1 MIRLLFPYV
10 CIERNLLEDGA
21 INEDYIKLLKDSM
34 DGMRKKDPVGR
45 NVSNQYTG
53 WQSDDGC
60 ESHPAFAKIIR
71 LIKDTFNKELLD
83 WTGHDIAKLQIT
95 MGNSWANINDNTA
108 WNAPHLHNG
117 CWYSGVFYIHADGDE
132 GQFMAI
138 DTAPK
143 VVSDFP
149 HSPREQQSFRMSPT
163 TGKLFLFPSALMHMV
178 EPNLTDKDRYS
189 ISFNMNVSYLGDRT
203 SAFGDPKGYHPDEL
217 TFTTDENG
225 TLIHLF
231 PKTDINN

>member
-10 CIERNLLEDGA
+10 CIERNLLEEGA
-21 INEDYIKLLKDSM
+21 INEDYVKLLKDSV

-60 ESHPAFAKIIR
+60 ESHPAFGKILR
-71 LIKDTFNKELLD
+71 VIKETFDTELLN
-83 WTGHDIAKLQIT
+83 WTGHDRGSLQLT

-149 HSPREQQSFRMSPT
+149 HTPREQQSFRMQPT

-178 EPNLTDKDRYS
+178 EPNLTNKDRYS
-189 ISFNMNVSYLGDRT
+189 ISFNMNVSHLSKGGR
-203 SAFGDPKGYHPDEL
+203 FGNPKGYHPDEL
-217 TFTTDENG
+217 TFTTDEDG
-225 TLIHLF
+225 KLIHLF
-231 PKTDINN
+231 PQLNNND